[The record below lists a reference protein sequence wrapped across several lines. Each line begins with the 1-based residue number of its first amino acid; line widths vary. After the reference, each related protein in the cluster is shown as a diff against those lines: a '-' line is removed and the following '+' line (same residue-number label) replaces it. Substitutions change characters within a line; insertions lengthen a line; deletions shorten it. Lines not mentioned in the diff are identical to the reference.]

1 MKLKVLIS
9 ALILSLT
16 IPAIAESAV
25 IEEAYEVAL
34 SDLRLPGNAGGTLAF
49 KECESCDFVTLRVNS
64 GTQYQLNGKA
74 ISLDKF
80 RLALSQIENQN
91 EKAVTVLHN
100 LKQNQVTAVSVYN

>member
-1 MKLKVLIS
+1 MNFKVLIS

-34 SDLRLPGNAGGTLAF
+34 SDLRLPRNEGGTLAF
-49 KECESCDFVTLRVNS
+49 KKCDECEFVTLRVNG
-64 GTQYQLNGKA
+64 GTQYRLNGKA
-74 ISLDKF
+74 IALDKF
-80 RLALSQIENQN
+80 RLALSQINNQN

-100 LKQNQVTAVSVYN
+100 LNRNQVTAVSVYL